1 MEGMNNSNF
10 WDEFLGRALMVV
22 SRAVLNQLI

>member
-10 WDEFLGRALMVV
+10 WDEFLGRALMLV
-22 SRAVLNQLI
+22 SRGILNQMT